1 VKFHSAL
8 QNLRAL
14 YPLIGLQVPFSY
26 FLLVLKSSNGLSK
39 DLLMQYAARV
49 QWEDAQLL
57 VFEQED
63 FLVNPFDTCIIVR
76 ILQFAHV

>member
-1 VKFHSAL
+1 
-8 QNLRAL
+8 
-14 YPLIGLQVPFSY
+14 
-26 FLLVLKSSNGLSK
+26 
-39 DLLMQYAARV
+39 MQYAARV

-76 ILQFAHV
+76 IL